1 MEIYVESI
9 SGVKGG
15 IIGHRA
21 EISQSSEHCLQS
33 KS

>member
-1 MEIYVESI
+1 MDVYGKKI
-9 SGVKGG
+9 SGVEGG

-21 EISQSSEHCLQS
+21 EISQSSEHCLES

>member
-1 MEIYVESI
+1 MLKSI
-9 SGVKGG
+9 SGAMCG
-15 IIGHRA
+15 IIDDRA